1 MSALANLNLNPLRT
15 LSSLFYPPLCVVCSS
30 KVDEREYLCASC
42 HGRAPRITAPFCA
55 KCSEPFSG
63 AITQTFSC
71 ANCEHR
77 TLHFDAAVAVY
88 RSRGL
93 VRKLVHEFKYGHQR
107 YLRHPLAVWLGETMT
122 DSRLRGR
129 RFDLIVPVPLH
140 PARERE
146 RGFNQATLLAELL
159 SSRIAVP
166 LRSVLERIRYTT
178 TQTVY
183 DRSERM
189 ENLHDAFRLRKKM
202 NVRELRVL
210 LIDDV
215 LTTGSTLSECARILK
230 AGGATSVHAATAAR
244 A

>member
-1 MSALANLNLNPLRT
+1 MEAIAKLNPLPA

-30 KVDEREYLCASC
+30 SVDRREYLCESC
-42 HGRAPRITAPFCA
+42 RSRAPRIAAPFCA

-77 TLHFDAAVAVY
+77 TLHFDAAVAAY

-107 YLRHPLAVWLGETMT
+107 HLRHPLAKWLGETMS
-122 DSRLRGR
+122 DSRLCGR
-129 RFDLIVPVPLH
+129 IFDLIVPVPLH

-159 SSRIAVP
+159 SNRIGVP
-166 LRSVLERIRYTT
+166 LRSALERIRYTT
-178 TQTVY
+178 TQTAY
-183 DRSERM
+183 DRAERM
-189 ENLHDAFRLRKKM
+189 ENLHDAFRLRKNM
-202 NVRELRVL
+202 NVRELHVL

-215 LTTGSTLSECARILK
+215 LTTGSTLSECARVLK
-230 AGGATSVHAATAAR
+230 EAGSISVHAATAAR

>member
-1 MSALANLNLNPLRT
+1 MSARANLNPLRA

-30 KVDEREYLCASC
+30 IVDGHEYLCESC
-42 HGRAPRITAPFCA
+42 RSRAPRITSPCCA
-55 KCSEPFSG
+55 KCSEPFYG

-77 TLHFDAAVAVY
+77 ILHFDAAVAAY

-93 VRKLVHEFKYGHQR
+93 VRKLVHEFKYGRQR
-107 YLRHPLAVWLGETMT
+107 HLRHPLAGWLGETMS
-122 DSRLRGR
+122 DLRLRGR
-129 RFDLIVPVPLH
+129 SFDMIVPVPLH

-159 SSRIAVP
+159 SSSIGVP
-166 LRSVLERIRYTT
+166 LRSVLERVRYTT
-178 TQTVY
+178 TQTAY

-215 LTTGSTLSECARILK
+215 LTTGSTLSECARVLK
-230 AGGATSVHAATAAR
+230 EAGAISVHAATAAR